1 CSRRFTPG
9 LPDGPRHS
17 ARRHPHLDLTTRAH
31 LHHDTHRRPILSPTR
46 APHREAGVADQSAA
60 QSESRTGDAHPKTH
74 PHPRPRP
81 PNRVRTRPK
90 PGPLHR
96 RPTTLLTPRHF
107 AGCSAVVEV

>member
-1 CSRRFTPG
+1 MD
-9 LPDGPRHS
+9 PDTA

-31 LHHDTHRRPILSPTR
+31 LHHHTHRRPVFPTR
-46 APHREAGVADQSAA
+46 APHPEAG
-60 QSESRTGDAHPKTH
+60 TGDAHPKTH

-90 PGPLHR
+90 PGPLRR